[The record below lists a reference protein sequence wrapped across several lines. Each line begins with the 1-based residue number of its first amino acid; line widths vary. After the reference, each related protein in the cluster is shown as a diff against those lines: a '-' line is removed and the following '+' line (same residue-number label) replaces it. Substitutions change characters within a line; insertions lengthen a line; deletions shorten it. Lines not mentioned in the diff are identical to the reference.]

1 MRRTVQALILA
12 TLCVGLFGLTGHA
25 EDVNPRIAILDLS
38 RILNEARAVE
48 DLRERLHKSAED
60 YRREAKAE
68 EDALR
73 AAQEAL
79 KGNPSDLSPDAYSKE
94 LRTLQ
99 RRLARAQGRVQEQK
113 RSLDAAYQQGVAVVQ
128 EVLNQV
134 VAEIAEER
142 GLTLILR
149 KQQVV
154 LVASTV
160 EITDEVLRRLD
171 AQLPSVEGVQSEN

>member
-12 TLCVGLFGLTGHA
+12 TVCTGLFGVAGRA
-25 EDVNPRIAILDLS
+25 EEAHLRVAILDLS
-38 RILNEARAVE
+38 RILNEAHAVE
-48 DLRERLHKSAED
+48 GLRERVHKSAED
-60 YRREAKAE
+60 YRLEAKAE

-73 AAQEAL
+73 VAQEAL
-79 KGNPSDLSPDAYSKE
+79 QGNPSDLSPDDYSKE

-128 EVLNQV
+128 EVLNRV

-142 GLTLILR
+142 GLNLILR

-154 LVASTV
+154 LVATNL

-171 AQLPSVEGVQSEN
+171 AQLPSVEGVQPEN